1 MNFRKNSSI
10 TSLYRYPSTSH
21 HFALPVSL
29 RPSNFFKIFLSSNTS
44 PSVNEL
50 ACPCT
55 HGRSSSAFRA
65 CWHLLW

>member
-44 PSVNEL
+44 PFGE
-50 ACPCT
+50 
-55 HGRSSSAFRA
+55 
-65 CWHLLW
+65 